1 MCQYFMK
8 LLQVNYLLILLSV
21 SSPIRANSYV
31 KQYLNTAQNYWNQ
44 KLYGGACGSV
54 KIARMSANNSS
65 MYGSSTSPTLL
76 SELEKWEKKCNKLY
90 TTGNI

>member
-1 MCQYFMK
+1 MK
-8 LLQVNYLLILLSV
+8 FLQVNFLLILLSV

-31 KQYLNTAQNYWNQ
+31 KQYLDTAQNYWNQ

-54 KIARMSANNSS
+54 KIARMSADNSN
-65 MYGSSTSPTLL
+65 MYGPTSPTLV
-76 SELEKWEKKCNKLY
+76 SELEKWEKKCNKFY

>member
-1 MCQYFMK
+1 MK
-8 LLQVNYLLILLSV
+8 FLQVNFLLILLSL

-31 KQYLNTAQNYWNQ
+31 KQYLDTAQNYWNQ

-54 KIARMSANNSS
+54 KIARMSGDNSS
-65 MYGSSTSPTLL
+65 MYGTTSPILV

>member
-1 MCQYFMK
+1 MK
-8 LLQVNYLLILLSV
+8 FLQVNFLLILLSV

-31 KQYLNTAQNYWNQ
+31 KQYLDTAQNYWNQ

-54 KIARMSANNSS
+54 KVARMSADNSS
-65 MYGSSTSPTLL
+65 MYGSTSPTLV

>member
-1 MCQYFMK
+1 MK
-8 LLQVNYLLILLSV
+8 FLQVNFLLILLSL

-31 KQYLNTAQNYWNQ
+31 KQYLDTAQNYWNQ

-54 KIARMSANNSS
+54 KVARMSADYSS
-65 MYGSSTSPTLL
+65 MYGSTSPTLV